1 MMAVFRLAPLS
12 KGYSEFC
19 FVTGTLTLINHIMN
33 TTPNDILALH
43 TS

>member
-19 FVTGTLTLINHIMN
+19 LLPVLLINHIMN